1 MLVQDTVRKPRGAMM
16 NLRNWVFV
24 PAAFAPLPALAQQA
38 AVSEQFSQT
47 LLTIAILLG
56 LGASVYVFVLSF
68 RLGGGAIAASLAL
81 YGAGMI
87 SVVVSLLSV
96 TWWKPL
102 IGAYAGLL
110 HDGFFIIGFILM
122 MVGSHKVARVLR

>member
-1 MLVQDTVRKPRGAMM
+1 MKTHCK
-16 NLRNWVFV
+16 WVLLM
-24 PAAFAPLPALAQQA
+24 ALLAPLPALAQQA
-38 AVSEQFSQT
+38 VVSQQFSQT
-47 LLTIAILLG
+47 LLTIAIVLG
-56 LGASVYVFVLSF
+56 LGASVYVFVLSMKM
-68 RLGGGAIAASLAL
+68 GGGAIAGALLL

-102 IGAYAGLL
+102 ADSYAGLL

-122 MVGSHKVARVLR
+122 MIGSNKVARALG